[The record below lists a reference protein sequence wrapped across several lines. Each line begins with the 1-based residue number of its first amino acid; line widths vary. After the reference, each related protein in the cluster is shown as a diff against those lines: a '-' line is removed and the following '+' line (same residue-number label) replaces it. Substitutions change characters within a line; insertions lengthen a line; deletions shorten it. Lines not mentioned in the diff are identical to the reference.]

1 MGIDSLEPMRI
12 QIGKSRS
19 ADCTAAAREAS
30 QEALRGADA
39 PSFALVLCTDQ
50 YDAVALASAVGAQ
63 LGDIP
68 WAGCCAAGVF
78 AGTELLLQGLVI
90 AVFRG
95 GDFRVGVGM
104 GGPVSVSPRA
114 AGRAAVAEAVSKLP
128 PKPPGYRRTLF
139 VLPDALSG
147 NSTEVVRGAQ
157 QEAGAGIRWAG
168 GGAGNNVRFVKTAQ
182 FTHGHAYQD
191 QVVVIAFDAL
201 EPLGVGIQHGWSPY
215 GPPSQVTKARGSTAV
230 ELDYERAFEVYRHTA
245 ESRGDALDA
254 QSFPRFAMTHPL
266 GIPQANGEFVIR
278 DPLTVEPDGSVRFIA
293 EVPDGSLVRVME
305 GKRTDLLDAAG
316 SAATLAREA
325 TPGTLGGAVV
335 FDCVSRYLLLGEGV
349 RDELARF
356 QDALGEDVPVVGCLT
371 LGEVGAMGGGVP
383 QFHNK
388 TAVVVALP
396 G

>member
-1 MGIDSLEPMRI
+1 MRI
-12 QIGKSRS
+12 QIGKSHS
-19 ADCTAAAREAS
+19 PDCATAAREAG
-30 QEALRGADA
+30 QEALRGAVA
-39 PSFALVLCTDQ
+39 PTFALVLCTDQ
-50 YDAVALASAVGAQ
+50 YDAVALASAVREE

-90 AVFRG
+90 ALFIG
-95 GDFRVGVGM
+95 DDFRVGVGM
-104 GGPVSVSPRA
+104 GGPVSERPRE

-128 PKPPGYRRTLF
+128 PKPSGHRRALI

-168 GGAGNNVRFVKTAQ
+168 GGAGNNLRFVKTAQ
-182 FTHGHAYQD
+182 FAQGHAYQD
-191 QVVVIAFDAL
+191 RVVVIAFDTR
-201 EPLGVGIQHGWSPY
+201 EPLGVGIQHGWYPY
-215 GPPSQVTKARGSTAV
+215 GPPSQVTKARGAV
-230 ELDYERAFEVYRHTA
+230 AIELDYENAFEVYRRTA
-245 ESRGDALDA
+245 ASRGDALDVR
-254 QSFPRFAMTHPL
+254 SFVRFAMTHPL

-278 DPLTVEPDGSVRFIA
+278 DPLSVDSDGSVRFIA
-293 EVPDGSLVRVME
+293 EIPDGSLVRVME
-305 GKRTDLLDAAG
+305 GKRTDLLGAAA

-325 TPGTLGGAVV
+325 TSGALGGAMV
-335 FDCVSRYLLLGEGV
+335 FDCVSRYLLLEDGV
-349 RDELARF
+349 RDELSRF
-356 QDALGEDVPVVGCLT
+356 QDALGAGVPVVGCLT

>member
-1 MGIDSLEPMRI
+1 MRI

-19 ADCTAAAREAS
+19 PDCVAAAREAS
-30 QEALRGADA
+30 HQALRGADA
-39 PSFALVLCTDQ
+39 PTFALVLCTDQ
-50 YDAVALASAVGAQ
+50 YDAPGLASAIDAELGA
-63 LGDIP
+63 LP

-78 AGTELLLQGLVI
+78 VGTELLLQGLVI
-90 AVFRG
+90 ALFHG
-95 GDFRVGVGM
+95 NDFRVGVGM
-104 GGPVSVSPRA
+104 GGPVSVHPRA

-128 PKPPGYRRTLF
+128 LKPPGFRRTLF

-168 GGAGNNVRFVKTAQ
+168 GGAGNTVPFVKSAQ
-182 FTHGHAYQD
+182 FVQGQAYED
-191 QVVVIAFDAL
+191 QVVVIAFDAQ

-245 ESRGDALDA
+245 ESRGDALDTR
-254 QSFPRFAMTHPL
+254 SFPRFAMTHPL

-278 DPLTVEPDGSVRFIA
+278 DPLSVEPDGSVRFIA

-305 GKRTDLLDAAG
+305 GKRTDLLDAAAI
-316 SAATLAREA
+316 AATLAREA
-325 TPGTLGGAVV
+325 TPGALGGAVV
-335 FDCVSRYLLLGEGV
+335 FDCVSRYLVLGDGV
-349 RDELARF
+349 RDELSRF
-356 QDALGEDVPVVGCLT
+356 QAALGEGVPLVGCLT

>member
-1 MGIDSLEPMRI
+1 MRI

-19 ADCTAAAREAS
+19 PDCAVAAREAG
-30 QEALRGADA
+30 QEALRGANA
-39 PSFALVLCTDQ
+39 ATFALVLCTDQ
-50 YDAVALASAVGAQ
+50 YDAVALASALREE
-63 LGDIP
+63 LGDVP

-90 AVFRG
+90 ALFRG
-95 GDFRVGVGM
+95 DDFLVGVGM
-104 GGPVSVSPRA
+104 GGPVSERPRA
-114 AGRAAVAEAVSKLP
+114 AGRAAVAAAVSTLP
-128 PKPPGYRRTLF
+128 PKPPGYRRALI

-168 GGAGNNVRFVKTAQ
+168 GGAGNNARFVKTAQ
-182 FTHGHAYQD
+182 FTHGQAYQD
-191 QVVVIAFDAL
+191 QVVVIAFDAR
-201 EPLGVGIQHGWSPY
+201 EPFGVGIQHGWSPY
-215 GPPSQVTKARGSTAV
+215 GPPSQVTKARGATAI
-230 ELDYERAFEVYRHTA
+230 ELDYESASEAYLRTA
-245 ESRGDALDA
+245 ASRGDALDA
-254 QSFPRFAMTHPL
+254 RNLSHFAMTHPL

-278 DPLTVEPDGSVRFIA
+278 DPLSVESDGSVRFMA
-293 EVPDGSLVRVME
+293 EIPDGSLVRVME
-305 GKRTDLLDAAG
+305 GKRTDLLGAAADAA
-316 SAATLAREA
+316 AQAREA
-325 TPGTLGGAVV
+325 TPGPLGGAVV
-335 FDCVSRYLLLGEGV
+335 FDCVSRYLVLGDEV

-356 QDALGEDVPVVGCLT
+356 QAALGEGVPVVGCLT